1 MDTATIYDK
10 IQLMTNITERKKYI
24 QTLTEEEKKA
34 YTRYGNKLRQ
44 AKFNADPVNKEKYNK
59 VRADHKKV
67 IKEED
72 PEKYRLLNIKYVGD
86 FRLREKEEKEDIKKK
101 SVVNTNYKAV
111 VTDAIK
117 EGLNQVKKANI
128 KAYQKDYREKAK
140 TLTAEEKAK
149 AKAEATELKKEKKA
163 EYMREY
169 RKATVKQ

>member
-1 MDTATIYDK
+1 MDTTTIYEK
-10 IQLMTNITERKKYI
+10 IQQMTNITERKKYI

-44 AKFNADPVNKEKYNK
+44 AKFNADPANKEKYNK
-59 VRADHKKV
+59 TRAEHKKV

-86 FRLREKEEKEDIKKK
+86 FRLREKEDIEKKA
-101 SVVNTNYKAV
+101 VVKTNYKAL
-111 VTDAIK
+111 VTDAVK
-117 EGLNQVKKANI
+117 EGLNKVKKANVR
-128 KAYQKDYREKAK
+128 AYQKEYREKAK
-140 TLTAEEKAK
+140 TKEPLTVEEKAK

>member
-1 MDTATIYDK
+1 MDTTTIYNK
-10 IQLMTNITERKKYI
+10 IQQMTNITERKKFI

-44 AKFNADPVNKEKYNK
+44 AKFNADPENRERYNK
-59 VRADHKKV
+59 VRAEHKKE

-86 FRLREKEEKEDIKKK
+86 YRLREKEDIAKKEVIK
-101 SVVNTNYKAV
+101 TNYKAV

-117 EGLNQVKKANI
+117 EGLNKVKKANI
-128 KAYQKDYREKAK
+128 RAYQKNYREQAK
-140 TLTAEEKAK
+140 TKEPLTTE
-149 AKAEATELKKEKKA
+149 AKAEVKAEAKALKREKKA

-169 RKATVKQ
+169 RKATAK